1 MEEVSVSPT
10 APPTPSRDIEASRL
24 VAALSWI
31 WVLSIIILLV
41 KKDSEF
47 VRFHARQSFVILLL
61 SVVLFIFFGFL
72 GALGWVLQWFL
83 QLTVFVVSVVGF
95 IQALRGKWWTL
106 PGIGPLAAKVR
117 L

>member
-1 MEEVSVSPT
+1 MEEVSIHPPSPSV
-10 APPTPSRDIEASRL
+10 PPRDIEANRL
-24 VAALSWI
+24 VAALSWL

-41 KKDSEF
+41 KKDSDF
-47 VRFHARQSFVILLL
+47 VRFHARQSFVVFLL
-61 SVVLFIFFGFL
+61 SVVLFLFFGFF

-83 QLTVFVVSVVGF
+83 QLTVLVVSVVGF
-95 IQALRGKWWTL
+95 ISALRGKWWTL